1 MFSQTCCLIGS
12 QFSIVPLYTLSAMTN
27 PPMTSPLMTNPPM
40 TNPPISSPSIHIQDL
55 LNHLFKGKVV
65 LLTTFHELQTRWRD
79 MVVALPQPVGA
90 MMQRMKTKEIWNV
103 NRFEVTESFS
113 REEKQE

>member
-1 MFSQTCCLIGS
+1 
-12 QFSIVPLYTLSAMTN
+12 
-27 PPMTSPLMTNPPM
+27 MTSPPMTNPPM
-40 TNPPISSPSIHIQDL
+40 TNSPISIPSIHIQNL
-55 LNHLFKGKVV
+55 LNYLFKGKVV